1 MNPTHKKMLHLPF
14 STNTCCFWPFLD
26 VIHRTQSYI
35 IHTPHKNRDLYQL
48 RPTTEIMMDVVPNW
62 QPNFEPH
69 PLGYRFLGLFDL
81 SNQPKDTNSKSSLHR
96 RAWPPACSPW
106 GKSTCAPCFKL
117 LTQLGMDIS
126 RRKSGSSVSPSWI
139 CPQIMLSSHLILPRY
154 KLTI

>member
-106 GKSTCAPCFKL
+106 GEVHMCSMFQVTNAAWYGYIQAKKRFKCFTIL
-117 LTQLGMDIS
+117 DLPSNNAFQ
-126 RRKSGSSVSPSWI
+126 SPNP
-139 CPQIMLSSHLILPRY
+139 PQV
-154 KLTI
+154 